1 MGGALLGDLSL
12 SLGRGDDAPHLGE
25 GVHIKGQVVQFALI
39 VGHRGVGVA
48 VEGGKAVDVVPHL
61 FIVGMEDV
69 RTVAVDGDTL
79 HILCVDVA
87 GDVAALIDDQALFA
101 GGGGL
106 VGKDG
111 AEQTGTDDQIII
123 LHFSSPFL
131 RYYANAAQFAA
142 GTQNRGHP
150 WQAGWTG

>member
-1 MGGALLGDLSL
+1 
-12 SLGRGDDAPHLGE
+12 
-25 GVHIKGQVVQFALI
+25 
-39 VGHRGVGVA
+39 
-48 VEGGKAVDVVPHL
+48 
-61 FIVGMEDV
+61 MEDV
-69 RTVAVDGDTL
+69 RTVAVDSDAL

-87 GDVAALIDDQALFA
+87 GDVAAFIDDQALFA

-131 RYYANAAQFAA
+131 RCYANAAQFAA

-150 WQAGWTG
+150 WQADWTG